1 MPRAKAPLRI
11 WRIAHCLLLML
22 TVLGLRIDMPDVAM
36 LPVFWIKSSY
46 HALIALAAF
55 LAVYRLSPP
64 DGTEDAFSVGLP

>member
-1 MPRAKAPLRI
+1 
-11 WRIAHCLLLML
+11 ML